1 MKEMIQLPELLTFIS
16 YAFLCVITVW
26 VIAHG
31 LTIFR
36 GNNSE
41 LTIEVTAACKK
52 LDNLSYGLGD
62 KVTQVTC
69 QLESWA
75 LEVAGEIR
83 ACKDIDSATSHLYS
97 SMSSFKGEKRA
108 KAFAE
113 KILAAGGRK
122 EAARVLLKGVSGR
135 LEGVPRGD
143 VQDLL
148 VAIGQCR
155 SDGPGEDLATWF
167 EKEGIDPLLIT
178 GILEQAA
185 AGKVAGKAGIDQ
197 ASPAFLSREASEY
210 NWRLGTA
217 ASIAPLAG
225 MAPTMSGTMEFLGD
239 YSNTIQSGSNDL
251 PLSGLNTALVTTWWG
266 CCLAIVSTIL
276 LSYVLKRRIPRA
288 RAMLREIEV
297 PVNLAVSGW
306 KASLRRASRIGQRR
320 GRHV

>member
-1 MKEMIQLPELLTFIS
+1 MNQVIQLPEFLTLVS
-16 YAFLCVITVW
+16 YTFLCAITVW
-26 VIAHG
+26 VIAHA
-31 LTIFR
+31 LQIFR
-36 GNNSE
+36 GSNRE
-41 LTIEVTAACKK
+41 LTLEVTAACKK
-52 LDNLSYGLGD
+52 LDNLGYLMGD
-62 KVTQVTC
+62 RVNQVTC
-69 QLESWA
+69 QLEAWA

-83 ACKDIDSATSHLYS
+83 ACKDLDPATSRLYS
-97 SMSSFKGEKRA
+97 SISSFKGEKRA
-108 KAFAE
+108 KRLAE
-113 KILAAGGRK
+113 KILAAGDRK
-122 EAARVLLKGVSGR
+122 EAARVLLKGVANQ

-148 VAIGQCR
+148 VAIDQGR
-155 SDGPGEDLATWF
+155 VDGPGEDVAAWF
-167 EKEGIDPLLIT
+167 EKEGIDPLLIK
-178 GILEQAA
+178 GILQQAA
-185 AGKVAGKAGIDQ
+185 AGESAENMGVGS

-239 YSNTIQSGSNDL
+239 YSNSIQSGSNEL

-288 RAMLREIEV
+288 RTMLREIEV